1 MIPKKIYKIA
11 INFSKLLVLYL
22 LLGTLL
28 LLLIMFIL
36 DGKVSNYEMI
46 FSIYSIIF
54 FVGFMALG
62 GVGLH
67 FIHMCGCPFC
77 GAGKHMTRDDKYDSE
92 LKKADKTGEFI
103 CPRCGKHIDIK

>member
-1 MIPKKIYKIA
+1 M
-11 INFSKLLVLYL
+11 NFSKLLILYL

-46 FSIYSIIF
+46 CSIYSIIF

-67 FIHMCGCPFC
+67 FVHMCGCPFC
-77 GAGKHMTRDDKYDSE
+77 GASKHMTRDDKYDAE

-103 CPRCGKHIDIK
+103 CPRCGKHIYIK